1 VIEEKFMILL
11 NKKKKLQIAL
21 LTGVSAFAFL
31 VGGISVGSHNL
42 LDLGTHAALAEGSG
56 GGGNGGGGNGG
67 GGNGGGGHDAD
78 GGDHGSGGQGGRP
91 DNAGEDSDGKGPKAG
106 QAGKGDGGG
115 KPAWAQEGVPEVEL
129 GRLSVARSPSKVL
142 ARALDEVLTNWDPAT
157 ASLYN
162 MSAEA
167 FADYVAANWDT
178 ITVVDSPL
186 QNLAMLE
193 ALYDGTLNLTD
204 MGITPASTTDLA
216 AIFLGVASDKTVPIS
231 TDTVIA
237 INVIMD
243 LGLDSGEIESLATK
257 AEDVREGVLEG
268 HG

>member
-1 VIEEKFMILL
+1 MILL

-42 LDLGTHAALAEGSG
+42 LDLGTHTAIAEGSGGGNG

-115 KPAWAQEGVPEVEL
+115 KPAWAQEGIPEVEL

-157 ASLYN
+157 ANIYDL
-162 MSAEA
+162 SAKA
-167 FADYVAANWDT
+167 FADYVAANWDSIT
-178 ITVVDSPL
+178 IVDSPL
-186 QNLAMLE
+186 QNLALLE
-193 ALYDGTLNLTD
+193 SLYNGTLNLSD
-204 MGITPASTTDLA
+204 MGINPASTTDLA

-243 LGLDSGEIESLATK
+243 LGLNSGEIETLADK